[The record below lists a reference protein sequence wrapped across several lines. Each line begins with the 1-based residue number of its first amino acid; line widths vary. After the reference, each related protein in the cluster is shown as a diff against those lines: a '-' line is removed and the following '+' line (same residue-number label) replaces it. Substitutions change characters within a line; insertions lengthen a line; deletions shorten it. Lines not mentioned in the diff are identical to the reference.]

1 MTFFNWHKKIN
12 SRLQLYF
19 FSLIL
24 FAVGIAVVS
33 FMYVQRLKAYHHLR
47 HKVDELLVISPRLM
61 RAEQEFL
68 LYDWQN
74 DQFMQEATSTHLQ
87 EYYKLWGEK
96 KQLFDQISENPL
108 TKYLDAYPTLQKI
121 NKISHDHHQIFKELV
136 GKVRQRGF
144 KNYGAEGKMRDAI
157 HEIQKMTSLDKYEVL
172 VLRKFEKDF
181 FLRKDNVYADSLT
194 KQALK
199 VANIARKKNVSVK
212 EMSKLTLLMRSY
224 VKQFE
229 KIVELETE
237 MGNQQG
243 GLQAQM
249 ASTTAQI
256 EKFLR
261 QMDEAIDS
269 NIVALE
275 ENANLVI
282 QIFFVL
288 MFFLAIILSVVIARN
303 VSAPIVLLDRV
314 VKSVTKGLKNQE
326 VLLDKIKSQDEIGS
340 LARNIQ
346 ILLRKIKGLLHQANE
361 KNTQLEAFNEQE
373 AKRGWFN
380 EGLAMFNEI
389 LRQSNTDVEE
399 QTVHF
404 ISELVKYTKSQQGA
418 LFLIQI
424 DETTNKE
431 YLELKGSY
439 AYQRQ
444 KSNRKPFE
452 KGEELIGSVWEK
464 GKTIH
469 LQNLPESY
477 TQIHSAMGT
486 IAPKSLLIIP
496 IWSDDV
502 IVGVLELLSVS
513 DYETYQIDWIEALVR
528 RLGTSLTTLQTHI
541 KTKYFLS
548 ESEKQAKESQESESR
563 LQKQVEEYQHWI
575 VEFEN
580 KVNNISEESLIFSTV
595 LGKMF
600 SGIVVT
606 DEYFR
611 IRQMNG
617 YLTKKLGFR
626 RNELVT
632 LNFKP

>member
-1 MTFFNWHKKIN
+1 
-12 SRLQLYF
+12 
-19 FSLIL
+19 
-24 FAVGIAVVS
+24 
-33 FMYVQRLKAYHHLR
+33 
-47 HKVDELLVISPRLM
+47 
-61 RAEQEFL
+61 
-68 LYDWQN
+68 
-74 DQFMQEATSTHLQ
+74 
-87 EYYKLWGEK
+87 
-96 KQLFDQISENPL
+96 
-108 TKYLDAYPTLQKI
+108 
-121 NKISHDHHQIFKELV
+121 
-136 GKVRQRGF
+136 
-144 KNYGAEGKMRDAI
+144 
-157 HEIQKMTSLDKYEVL
+157 
-172 VLRKFEKDF
+172 
-181 FLRKDNVYADSLT
+181 
-194 KQALK
+194 
-199 VANIARKKNVSVK
+199 
-212 EMSKLTLLMRSY
+212 
-224 VKQFE
+224 
-229 KIVELETE
+229 
-237 MGNQQG
+237 
-243 GLQAQM
+243 
-249 ASTTAQI
+249 
-256 EKFLR
+256 
-261 QMDEAIDS
+261 MDEAIDN
-269 NIVALE
+269 NIIALE
-275 ENANLVI
+275 DNANLIV

-288 MFFLAIILSVVIARN
+288 MFFIAIILAVVIARS

-326 VLLDKIKSQDEIGS
+326 ILLDKIKSQDEIGS

-346 ILLRKIKGLLHQANE
+346 ILLRKIKGLLQQASE
-361 KNTQLEAFNEQE
+361 KNTQLEEFNQQE
-373 AKRGWFN
+373 AKRAWFN

-399 QTVHF
+399 QTIYF

-418 LFLIQI
+418 LFLVQI
-424 DETTNKE
+424 NEGKNIEDTKE

-464 GKTIH
+464 GKTLH

-513 DYETYQIDWIEALVR
+513 DFETYQIDWIEAVVR

-548 ESEKQAKESQESESR
+548 ESEKQAKESQESETK

-580 KVNNISEESLIFSTV
+580 KVNNISEESLIFTTV

-626 RNELVT
+626 RNELVGKPLELFLET
-632 LNFKP
+632 DYRNIIDWKERSQDLSFTPHTPLHTGKIRQRQGDAKSVEVISGKLQTETRIVYVFLLNEYTESELLRNGNGKLKPNIITEKKV